1 MKKITSII
9 LLLSAFGCGPSR
21 EEFEKQKMQQQKI
34 QQQQNTGAFIQ
45 IGTYEIPGSGVLYV
59 YKLGEDTIYWAE
71 GRAGSQLPISVS
83 VK

>member
-9 LLLSAFGCGPSR
+9 LLLSAFGFGPSR
-21 EEFEKQKMQQQKI
+21 EELEQQQRQQL
-34 QQQQNTGAFIQ
+34 QQQQSTGAFIR
-45 IGTYEIPGSGVLYV
+45 IGAYEIPGSGVLYV

-71 GRAGSQLPISVS
+71 GSIERLPISVS